1 MQGMEILEK
10 SESREQ
16 CTESGWY
23 AYDYKLELDISR
35 EHILNLKQLGG
46 NFIYLSQLAI
56 PFYKL
61 EDKYMMIKGLEGSD
75 TVRVAFYREF
85 ENQICEKI
93 EKFFNDL

>member
-1 MQGMEILEK
+1 MEIL
-10 SESREQ
+10 
-16 CTESGWY
+16 Y
-23 AYDYKLELDISR
+23 
-35 EHILNLKQLGG
+35 
-46 NFIYLSQLAI
+46 IYTQLAI

-75 TVRVAFYREF
+75 TVRVAFYKEF